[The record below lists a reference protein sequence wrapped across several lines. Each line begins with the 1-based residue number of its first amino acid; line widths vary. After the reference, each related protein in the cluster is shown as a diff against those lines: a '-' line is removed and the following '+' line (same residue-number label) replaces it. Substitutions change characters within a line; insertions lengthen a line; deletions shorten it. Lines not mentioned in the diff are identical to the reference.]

1 MPLRLIFPNAAIFLF
16 YLFFLIYF
24 FISAKIAYKNT
35 NKKIIKVIITEENA
49 LNANF

>member
-1 MPLRLIFPNAAIFLF
+1 MLPFFILF
-16 YLFFLIYF
+16 IFLIYF